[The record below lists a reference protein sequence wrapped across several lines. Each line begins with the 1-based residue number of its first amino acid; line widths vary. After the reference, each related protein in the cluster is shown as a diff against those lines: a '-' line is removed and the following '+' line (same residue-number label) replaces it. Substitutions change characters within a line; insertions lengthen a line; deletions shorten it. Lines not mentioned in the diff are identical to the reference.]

1 MSLSDI
7 KPTPRE
13 AKAVKSMPEE
23 EKILDKFVDS
33 IARGDLIVGMGSSS
47 DQRGTPPKMTNG
59 IVMVDGSAMR

>member
-1 MSLSDI
+1 M
-7 KPTPRE
+7 
-13 AKAVKSMPEE
+13 KSMPEE